1 MTRRPRGG
9 HRADRLAEALRLV
22 TATADRIARGDTDA
36 RLEPLSL
43 APEDRHLE
51 TEVRRA
57 VNAMID
63 VTDAYV
69 RESSAAITA
78 ASEGHF
84 YRRLLEPG
92 LSGAFRDGARVIEG
106 GRESME
112 SSHRTALAAAQE
124 RRDLASQLEQAL
136 VELSGHVA
144 SAAGAMGDTA
154 SRVAAFSGA
163 ARDDAQQARGT
174 MESLR
179 SSTDEIRQAI
189 GLITRIA
196 QQTRLLALNATIEA
210 ARAGEAGRGFTV
222 VATEVKSLADESED
236 SSQSITAAVTTV
248 QQAAESAIDA
258 IGNVTDRIAEMIDRI
273 GEIVDAAQG
282 DAGSDGTGL
291 IPLTEH
297 LRSEI
302 DRFVQAI
309 RGAERRSAR
318 RQQVS
323 HPVTVVVGDRS
334 VDGTLRDISMSGV
347 AVEVWVDDLAGVG
360 DPMRVHGSTGAGPL
374 ELTCGIIRVTP
385 TPAGG
390 RLLAARTSA
399 TSPPSAAVLDALV
412 GTAPAAGDRG

>member
-1 MTRRPRGG
+1 VSRRRHERP
-9 HRADRLAEALRLV
+9 RADRLAEALRLV
-22 TATADRIARGDTDA
+22 TATADRIARGDMAA
-36 RLEPLSL
+36 RLDPLRL
-43 APEDRHLE
+43 APEDAHLE

-92 LSGAFRDGARVIEG
+92 LAGAFLDGARVIEG
-106 GRESME
+106 GRASME
-112 SSHRTALAAAQE
+112 ASHGTALAAAQE
-124 RRDLASQLEQAL
+124 RRDLASRLELAL

-144 SAAGAMGDTA
+144 TAAGTMGDTA
-154 SRVAAFSGA
+154 SRAAAFSSA

-179 SSTDEIRQAI
+179 NSTDEIRHAI
-189 GLITRIA
+189 ALITRIA

-236 SSQSITAAVTTV
+236 SSQSIIAAVSTV
-248 QQAAESAIDA
+248 QQAAESAIDV
-258 IGNVTDRIAEMIDRI
+258 IGHVTDRITDMTDRI
-273 GEIVDAAQG
+273 SEIVDAAQG
-282 DAGSDGTGL
+282 GTGGDGSGL

-302 DRFVQAI
+302 DRFVEAI

-318 RQQVS
+318 RHEVS
-323 HPVTVVVGDRS
+323 HPVSVVVGGRS
-334 VDGTLRDISMSGV
+334 VDGTLRDISTAGV
-347 AVEVWVDDLAGVG
+347 AVEVAVTDLAGVG
-360 DPMRVHGSTGAGPL
+360 DPMRVHGGTSAGPL
-374 ELTCGIIRVTP
+374 EITCEIVRVTP
-385 TPAGG
+385 TAAGG
-390 RLLAARTSA
+390 RLLAARNSP
-399 TSPPSAAVLDALV
+399 TSPPTAAVLDALV
-412 GTAPAAGDRG
+412 GAAASGAP